1 MTTDNFKNGD
11 LVIVELTEWISDG
24 FSGKKPLKVV
34 KEVEYTIIEDRRGRK
49 YISDKDNGK
58 VLLKNFKKGE
68 LVKGSFGMTRYKSTW
83 LNYGFKVLGG
93 LEWKRNKILESI
105 LENN

>member
-11 LVIVELTEWISDG
+11 LVIVELTKWISDD

-49 YISDKDNGK
+49 YIKDEVNGQ

-68 LVKGSFGMTRYKSTW
+68 LVKGSFGMTLYKNTW
-83 LNYGFKVLGG
+83 LNSGFTVLGG

-105 LENN
+105 LN